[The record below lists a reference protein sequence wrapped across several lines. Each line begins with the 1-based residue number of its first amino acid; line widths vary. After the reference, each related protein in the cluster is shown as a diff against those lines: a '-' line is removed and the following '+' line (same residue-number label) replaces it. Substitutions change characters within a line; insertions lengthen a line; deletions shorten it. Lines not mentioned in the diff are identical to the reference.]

1 MPSPKISLSGMVLN
15 GVGSPSPEKAKAF
28 SVKIGLSPP
37 FSAGM
42 LATHVTTHRRRS
54 WRPRP
59 A

>member
-15 GVGSPSPEKAKAF
+15 GAGSPSPEKAKAF

-42 LATHVTTHRRRS
+42 LATHVTTPS
-54 WRPRP
+54 